1 MLQKI
6 GKFISAFTS
15 AFISRKL
22 IMALVAIWM
31 IYGVYWGAVQ
41 QLYTFEKPEQIVA
54 FTQFTNYMMWGTTTI
69 ALWYI
74 GVQAASNFKNNFSFA
89 SLLQTSQATESV
101 HEVVEI
107 TEKVDQKVVEEFAA
121 KYAGDPSYRPIL
133 PHENNEEVWR

>member
-6 GKFISAFTS
+6 GKVINAFTS
-15 AFISRKL
+15 AFLSRKL
-22 IMALVAIWM
+22 FMALVGIWM

-74 GVQAASNFKNNFSFA
+74 GVQAAANFKNNFSFA
-89 SLLQTSQATESV
+89 SLLQTNQSV
-101 HEVVEI
+101 ETIHEITEI
-107 TEKVDQKVVEEFAA
+107 TEKVDPRVVEEFAA
-121 KYAGDPSYRPIL
+121 KYAGDISYRPIL
-133 PHENNEEVWR
+133 PFENTEEVWR